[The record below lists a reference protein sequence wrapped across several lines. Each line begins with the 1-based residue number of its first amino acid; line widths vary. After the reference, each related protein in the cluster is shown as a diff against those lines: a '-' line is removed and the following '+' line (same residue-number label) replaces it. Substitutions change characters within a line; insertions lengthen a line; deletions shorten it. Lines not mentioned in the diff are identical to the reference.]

1 MKWVILEVK
10 YDSYCMSQKNLP
22 RVDMQPEEHFDPGHI
37 AANHFFRI
45 SNVIHIK
52 WVIRLMSHYDS
63 YNMTHLTWRII
74 WNLVPVNIWI
84 SKTLAKFRNPNWFNQ
99 WVIALKNILVRAYYR
114 TIRRA
119 PSCLS
124 WYQVKYQNQK
134 WSFMTS
140 GGQIDRSW
148 WLRLVKWVKC
158 KQKSAAYLL
167 AKTLTEI
174 THLVRFR
181 PDLGFGLVSVLG
193 RVWDWEHQI
202 NFATTNL
209 YHQIICFSP
218 IKRVSLTGTFWN
230 SPIVK
235 IHGLHTSHYTK

>member
-1 MKWVILEVK
+1 MTNYLKSRSCQYLDQQDFGEVQKSKLVQSVSHRPEK
-10 YDSYCMSQKNLP
+10 YFTVVC
-22 RVDMQPEEHFDPGHI
+22 V
-37 AANHFFRI
+37 
-45 SNVIHIK
+45 
-52 WVIRLMSHYDS
+52 
-63 YNMTHLTWRII
+63 
-74 WNLVPVNIWI
+74 
-84 SKTLAKFRNPNWFNQ
+84 
-99 WVIALKNILVRAYYR
+99 YYR
-114 TIRRA
+114 TIHRA

-181 PDLGFGLVSVLG
+181 PDLGFGLESVLG
-193 RVWDWEHQI
+193 KVWEEHQI

-209 YHQIICFSP
+209 YHQIICFFTNQACEFNGYILKFTNRKNARS
-218 IKRVSLTGTFWN
+218 
-230 SPIVK
+230 
-235 IHGLHTSHYTK
+235 SHSTQCAGFHKWQCN